1 MGRILNFQTSNKC
14 MITISPFF
22 QQMIWNRQWLKIRGF
37 LAELYKWE
45 RARFTIGATN
55 ENGNLTFQGHG
66 MSF

>member
-1 MGRILNFQTSNKC
+1 MYDYNFTL
-14 MITISPFF
+14 F